1 MTSVIHLP
9 WVGERYAEG
18 LNGKRNAL
26 IGYSHWLGVD
36 WEDAPSLT
44 CDVVTKFIEGDRIPF
59 FSRIMSA
66 SEDAGLSSNRN
77 DLWQRIAFFNFIPSI
92 VGASELRYA
101 VGTKQ
106 QAAAGRQ
113 RFLAFL
119 DKHAPDAV
127 IVFTTKGWRAFPD
140 AIESAKGEPLP
151 WLDPVRWPDRYDWG
165 TYENSSG
172 HRTKTFALMHP
183 ERANRRELTEALS
196 AIVDA

>member
-1 MTSVIHLP
+1 MSSITHLP

-18 LNGKRNAL
+18 LNGKRTAL
-26 IGYSHWLGVD
+26 IGYSHWLGED
-36 WEDAPSLT
+36 WENTPSLT
-44 CDVVTKFIEGDRIPF
+44 RDVVAKFVEGDRISF
-59 FSRIMSA
+59 FSRITSA
-66 SEDAGLSSNRN
+66 FEDAGLCSGRD
-77 DLWQRIAFFNFIPSI
+77 DLWQRVAFFNFIPSI
-92 VGASELRYA
+92 VGGPELRYA

-119 DKHAPDAV
+119 DRHAPQTV

-140 AIESAKGEPLP
+140 TIESAKGDPLP

-165 TYENSSG
+165 TYENARG
-172 HRTKTFALMHP
+172 QQTKAFALMHP
-183 ERANRRELTEALS
+183 ERSIRRELAEALA